1 MPLNFYFFNFCHIF
15 IYWLSSSTSS
25 INFSCTIIYVSINF
39 CSMEAGITNLELT
52 HKFSVL
58 LSGFNFHAVQ
68 ESLILLFL
76 IFSIIFIL
84 IIFKI
89 FLRTRTSHPKSILT
103 YIFLQMLLFLKAK
116 TGLEI
121 MVLGR
126 NVLPIASELG

>member
-1 MPLNFYFFNFCHIF
+1 
-15 IYWLSSSTSS
+15 
-25 INFSCTIIYVSINF
+25 
-39 CSMEAGITNLELT
+39 MEAGITNLELT

-58 LSGFNFHAVQ
+58 LSGFNFHAAQ